1 MTIPHSRKT
10 LIPQWKPLRLFNF
23 YRAIIGL
30 LLLTFGIMKGPISS
44 GQTIHPLFTWLAG
57 AYLLFALFWIIPNY
71 YRWPSYHIQVYIQS
85 IVDILFITLAMHFSG
100 GMAGGLGM
108 LMIAA
113 IAGASLLI
121 PGNTAILFATVAVFA
136 LFFEQ
141 IYTDLYQSFRTTSY
155 SQAGLLGASLLATA
169 ILAMY
174 LARRAEQSE
183 ELAEK
188 RGIDLENLAKLNEYI
203 VNRMSS
209 GIIVVDDDAR
219 IRLINQSACA
229 LLGQPSAKNSKP
241 LHEASEPLYRLFTQ
255 WKEKQIQE
263 RSAQLVDQSSITG
276 LQVRISPI
284 GARKEDRGTMIF
296 IQDTA
301 DINRQ
306 IQATKLVSLGRLT
319 ASIAH
324 EIRNPL
330 GAISHAEQLLAESQN
345 LDKSDRRM
353 VHIIHDNS
361 RRMNE
366 IIQNILQLSRKEL
379 PKQEVIFL
387 KQWIEDFII
396 EFGRIQGIDHDWASI
411 TFDPEDT
418 QVYVDQ
424 NHLHQ
429 IVWNLFTNVEKYGV
443 PKGRPFRVILKGGI
457 SPDSSA
463 PFLDVIDFGPGIE
476 TSVQAQLFEPF
487 FTTSNTGTG
496 LGLYISREL
505 LKNNGGNLS
514 YISDSPMGSCFRI
527 QFPIHQVE
535 ANNIATSIDRR

>member
-1 MTIPHSRKT
+1 
-10 LIPQWKPLRLFNF
+10 LFNF

-30 LLLTFGIMKGPISS
+30 LLLTFGIIKGPVSS
-44 GQTIHPLFTWLAG
+44 GQTIHPLFTWLAS
-57 AYLLFALFWIIPNY
+57 AYLIYALFWIIPNY
-71 YRWPSYHIQVYIQS
+71 YRWPSYQVQVYIQS
-85 IVDILFITLAMHFSG
+85 IVDILFITLAMHLSG

-121 PGNTAILFATVAVFA
+121 PGNTAILFAILAVFA
-136 LFFEQ
+136 LFLEQ
-141 IYTDLYQSFRTTSY
+141 IYSNVYQSFGTTSFG
-155 SQAGLLGASLLATA
+155 QAGLLGASLLATA

-183 ELAEK
+183 ELAER

-219 IRLINQSACA
+219 IRLINQSACS
-229 LLGQPSAKNSKP
+229 LLGQPNAKSSKP
-241 LHEASEPLYRLFTQ
+241 LQEASEPLYRLFAQ
-255 WKEKQIQE
+255 WRQKQIQE

-276 LQVRISPI
+276 LQVRITPI
-284 GARKEDRGTMIF
+284 GSRREDRGTMIF
-296 IQDTA
+296 LQDTA

-330 GAISHAEQLLAESQN
+330 GAISHAEQLLAESLN
-345 LDKSDRRM
+345 LDESDRRM
-353 VHIIHDNS
+353 VRIIHDHS

-387 KQWIEDFII
+387 KQWLEGFII
-396 EFGRIQGIDHDWASI
+396 EFGRTQGIDQDWASI
-411 TFDPEDT
+411 TLKPKDT
-418 QVYVDQ
+418 QVYIDQ

-429 IVWNLFTNVEKYGV
+429 VVWNLFTNVKKYGV
-443 PKGRPFRVILKGGI
+443 QQGHPFRVMLRGGI
-457 SPDSSA
+457 SADSSA

-476 TSVQAQLFEPF
+476 ASVQAQLFEPF

-496 LGLYISREL
+496 LGLYISKEL
-505 LKNNGGNLS
+505 LKNNGGNLT
-514 YISDSPMGSCFRI
+514 YISDSSAGSCFRI

-535 ANNIATSIDRR
+535 ASNIATSIDRR